1 MNTHDLLSAVQ
12 QLARVMA
19 RAEETLGPE
28 RFALAQHDALAA
40 AVGGVAPLG
49 LSAGQMARIAG
60 HLDVE
65 ILLHQ
70 LTQPDVA
77 TAEAAAA

>member
-1 MNTHDLLSAVQ
+1 MKTHDVLSAVQ

-28 RFALAQHDALAA
+28 RFALAQRDALAA

-49 LSAGQMARIAG
+49 LSADQMARIAG
-60 HLDVE
+60 HLDIEV
-65 ILLHQ
+65 LLHQ
-70 LTQPDVA
+70 LTHIYVA
-77 TAEAAAA
+77 TAGAAA